1 MDAHAVDVISVPLSH
16 SARGRGLLASKHFGH
31 LVESTASPEP
41 VNLGLVVAM
50 NQFKLVRATVL
61 VLENTS
67 DGLARGKV
75 CQADEGNP
83 VIRANLVI
91 VCRVAECEG
100 KHALFLQ
107 VGLCRG
113 RTQSLVV
120 GGQVYAADNPPWIL
134 AKDLTITA
142 APPRCR
148 GSKAACS
155 RLLPSP

>member
-1 MDAHAVDVISVPLSH
+1 MDVSLCPTPAPGGGEGTS
-16 SARGRGLLASKHFGH
+16 LLASKHFGH
-31 LVESTASPEP
+31 LVESTAGLKP
-41 VNLGLVVAM
+41 VNLSLVVAM
-50 NQFKLVRATVL
+50 NQFKLVRAAIL

-75 CQADEGNP
+75 CQANEGNP

-91 VCRVAECEG
+91 VCRVTECEG
-100 KHALFLQ
+100 EHALFLQ

-120 GGQVYAADNPPWIL
+120 CGQVYTADNPPWIL

-148 GSKAACS
+148 GSRAACS